1 MSPQVWAARLGLGL
15 AVMAVMSSC
24 SDPEPRQAPAKRPAA
39 FQPESFPDLTLFVL
53 AGYGLAIEPEPLAV
67 SYAGGTLRRVEVA
80 FQTRPGGT
88 AEDPEMPLRRFARE
102 LPPLGWVAEPTE
114 GLSQQWHRGHEHLA
128 IQAGRDGDVT
138 TIRLSL
144 APADPPPVAR

>member
-1 MSPQVWAARLGLGL
+1 MSASRWAVGLGL
-15 AVMAVMSSC
+15 LALLSGC
-24 SDPEPRQAPAKRPAA
+24 GEPEPRQAPAKRPAA
-39 FQPESFPDLTLFVL
+39 FQPEAFPDLTLFVL
-53 AGYGLAIEPEPLAV
+53 AGYGLAIAPEPLAV

-102 LPPLGWVAEPTE
+102 LPPLGWIAESTE
-114 GLSQQWHRGHEHLA
+114 GLGQRWQRGHERLA
-128 IQAGRDGDVT
+128 IQAGREGDIT
-138 TIRLSL
+138 TVRLSL